1 MSDQPRDEQFFSS
14 VRSLCNEGYTQKE
27 VAAKFDISRSYVSDI
42 VCGRAGWCPDD
53 DALAVI
59 QGLKDDRAFA
69 RKRLREALKAEVLF
83 KEAAKVATQNIK
95 PLRAKA
101 APKFKKREGAIDE
114 TAVLVLSDGHHDQVV
129 SSDSVGGIEEYN
141 FDISCRRAEV
151 LVDAVI
157 KFCTNTLVG
166 YNFNK
171 LVILSLGDSTSGE
184 IHDAEK
190 RSAFGNQFKNA
201 LAIGALHGLMVN
213 DLASHF
219 PEIEV
224 HCVSGNHGRRTHS
237 KEYTGPQNN
246 WDYMVSKIAA
256 AHTSSLGSVSWNIP
270 DSFDAVV
277 DIEGHGFHIS
287 HGDDI
292 ANTSGNPWQGLRK
305 RHERQIAI
313 HRGTRSNPNK
323 SFLSGEELDYHVIGH
338 HHTRGIVNGNG
349 VGYICN
355 GAWLATDPYAY
366 QKLGVAGPPE
376 QLLFGVN
383 ADRGATWQ
391 LPITLYGKDTAKEC
405 RYDVIKDSVIG

>member
-1 MSDQPRDEQFFSS
+1 MSEQRDPEFFSN
-14 VRSLCNEGYTQKE
+14 VRSLCNEGYTQQE
-27 VAAKFDISRSYVSDI
+27 VAKKLGISRSYVSDI

-53 DALAVI
+53 DAEAVI
-59 QGLKDDRAFA
+59 QGLRDDKAFA
-69 RKRLREALKAEVLF
+69 KKRLREALRAEVLF
-83 KEAAKVATQNIK
+83 KEAAEVACKHIK
-95 PLRAKA
+95 PLKPVAP
-101 APKFKKREGAIDE
+101 PKFKKREEAIEE

-157 KFCTNTLVG
+157 KFCTRTLVG
-166 YNFNK
+166 YDFRK
-171 LVILSLGDSTSGE
+171 LVVLSLGDSTSGE

-201 LAIGALHGLMVN
+201 LAIGHLHGLMVR
-213 DLASHF
+213 DLSAHF
-219 PEIEV
+219 SEIDV

-256 AHTSSLGSVSWNIP
+256 SATGSLGGVRWHVP

-292 ANTSGNPWQGLRK
+292 SNTSGNPWQGLRR

-313 HRGTRSNPNK
+313 HRGTRANPQK
-323 SFLSGEELDYHVIGH
+323 SFLSGVEIDYHVIGH

-376 QLLFGVN
+376 QVLFGVN
-383 ADRGATWQ
+383 KERGATWQ
-391 LPITLYGKDTAKEC
+391 LPVSLYGRDNAKEC
-405 RYDVIKDSVIG
+405 RYDIVKDLL